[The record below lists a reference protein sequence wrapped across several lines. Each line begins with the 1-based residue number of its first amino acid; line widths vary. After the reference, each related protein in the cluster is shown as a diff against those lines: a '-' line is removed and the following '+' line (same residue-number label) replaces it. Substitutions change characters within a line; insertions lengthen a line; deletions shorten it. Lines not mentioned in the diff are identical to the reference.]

1 MIESAL
7 LKEKYETQ
15 KRLDEQANHDLRQ
28 YFRNAHCNVEELVE
42 KYGFE
47 IQYGD
52 IKGSFFPSVR
62 EESPS
67 TTE

>member
-7 LKEKYETQ
+7 LREKYETQ

-28 YFRNAHCNVEELVE
+28 YFRNAHSNVEKLAE
-42 KYGFE
+42 KFGFD

-52 IKGSFFPSVR
+52 IKGAFMTPVH
-62 EESPS
+62 EESTS
-67 TTE
+67 TTQ

>member
-15 KRLDEQANHDLRQ
+15 KRLDKQANHDLKQ
-28 YFRNAHCNVEELVE
+28 YFRNAHHNVKELAE
-42 KYGFE
+42 KLGLE
-47 IQYGD
+47 IRYGD
-52 IKGSFFPSVR
+52 IKGGFLTPVH
-62 EESPS
+62 EESTT